1 MSKVAESVLAL
12 AEKLMTSIE
21 LDTKTGVGTER
32 GTDGNGKSLY
42 DCHLPSSL
50 TPQVV
55 EDVKTYDAEFVAAS
69 AYAFGQLAN
78 KAASGDKD
86 FQTATL
92 SMRGGHKDTI
102 THAWDRTRTYTN
114 RLAGDGAEVVKHGV
128 ISTTFETKA
137 GKNAG
142 MLKNV
147 RDLIASQMEE
157 LAKS

>member
-1 MSKVAESVLAL
+1 MTKIAQNVLTL
-12 AEKLMTSIE
+12 AEKLMSSIDI
-21 LDTKTGVGTER
+21 DTKTGVGTEK
-32 GTDGNGKSLY
+32 GTDGKSLY
-42 DCHLPSSL
+42 DSHLPETL

-55 EDVKTYDAEFVAAS
+55 EEVKSYDAEFVAAS

-78 KAASGDKD
+78 KAATEDKA

-92 SMRGGHKDTI
+92 GMRGGHKDTI

-142 MLKNV
+142 MLKSV

>member
-12 AEKLMTSIE
+12 ADKLMTSIE
-21 LDTKTGVGTER
+21 LDTKTGVGTEK
-32 GTDGNGKSLY
+32 GTDGKSLY
-42 DCHLPSSL
+42 DSHLPGSL

-55 EDVKTYDAEFVAAS
+55 EEVKSYDAEFVAAS

-92 SMRGGHKDTI
+92 SLRGGHKDTI
-102 THAWDRTRTYTN
+102 THAWDRNRTYTN